1 MRSEISFDKVD
12 LECAETVK
20 SRTRI
25 NDSGFITYLNIMNFT
40 SKWSGN
46 SGYIINKWKIG

>member
-25 NDSGFITYLNIMNFT
+25 NDSGFITYLNIMNLLVNGPVT
-40 SKWSGN
+40 VA
-46 SGYIINKWKIG
+46 I